1 MYRYISTG
9 EFKSMVTLS
18 EIAREAG
25 VSKSTVSK
33 ALLGGG
39 GKTTKVSDRTVR
51 LVRETA
57 DKLGYRPNL
66 VAQQLAHRKND
77 IIGVI
82 IDSFSREIIVAP
94 ADETHSRVNVDVYV
108 SPQFFGWLSGLGGDV
123 IIEGPASVRS
133 EYRDFLQKIANEY
146 NS

>member
-1 MYRYISTG
+1 
-9 EFKSMVTLS
+9 MVTLS

-82 IDSFSREIIVAP
+82 IDSQCCGLYNNIMAAIEKRIF
-94 ADETHSRVNVDVYV
+94 
-108 SPQFFGWLSGLGGDV
+108 LSGR
-123 IIEGPASVRS
+123 P
-133 EYRDFLQKIANEY
+133 
-146 NS
+146 